1 MDKTQK
7 KAVKRCF
14 NAVSALIQ
22 ERKDINEQV
31 TEEFKTTSDATGWR
45 VNLLKYGYSLF
56 KKGVTLDDIHE
67 FYEVFEEMDNNFT
80 TEDEE

>member
-1 MDKTQK
+1 MDTIQK

-22 ERKDINEQV
+22 ERKDINEQII
-31 TEEFKTTSDATGWR
+31 EEFKITSDSTGWR
-45 VNLLKYGYSLF
+45 VSLLKYGYSLF

-67 FYEVFEEMDNNFT
+67 FYEVFEEMDNNFL
-80 TEDEE
+80 TEDNE